1 MGIISCPEVMKYHVL
16 PEPLT
21 GESFRFFPF
30 NRTICTMAVHTILLF
45 GDQNIDIL
53 PAIRRLFRISRRSTT
68 LQKFL
73 RDTADVIQL
82 QVAELSA
89 SYRTRFYNFNT
100 LLDLA
105 ERVQSLEIPDPLPA
119 TILIF
124 AIRLG
129 ELIL

>member
-1 MGIISCPEVMKYHVL
+1 MKYHVL

-21 GESFRFFPF
+21 GESFRSFLF
-30 NRTICTMAVHTILLF
+30 NPSTCIMAAHTILLF

-53 PAIRRLFRISRRSTT
+53 PSIRRLFRISRRSTT

-89 SYRTRFYNFNT
+89 AYRDRFHNFNT